1 MWQIDLIQNCLKSLI
16 HLFMVDL
23 LRLIETNELLEL
35 LERLFATKK
44 PELFLEIFIT
54 HDGTEGPFTS

>member
-1 MWQIDLIQNCLKSLI
+1 
-16 HLFMVDL
+16 MVDL